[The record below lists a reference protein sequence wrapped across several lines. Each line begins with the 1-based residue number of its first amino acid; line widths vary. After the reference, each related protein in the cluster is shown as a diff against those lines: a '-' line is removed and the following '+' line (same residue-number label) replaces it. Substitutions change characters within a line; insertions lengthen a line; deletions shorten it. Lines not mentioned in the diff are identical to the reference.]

1 MSSLERKIKFNISNI
16 NYYTVNQNTDYRF
29 KANALSLINETYILI
44 SENLITM
51 MKTISSD
58 FLIEL
63 GESALQFPETLDT
76 AEKIVKIFFD
86 IETTKNNFYIRAL
99 LIKAQ
104 VEAKNVEKKNLKAED
119 AITQVKLALVNVQKS
134 IELIAKPENKQ
145 KYGYLIYN
153 SSIITFN
160 ILKKYFKSN
169 WSKNFWEIIEK
180 LSNFME
186 EIDDIDYNWRLRF
199 LVKLAQCLTDAD
211 KKPEGSK
218 ALDKIADL
226 LKKKGES
233 EFQEELFR
241 YRIHLSKD
249 NTGALGNIKKEADG
263 IPESRGYKYI
273 YTLQCI
279 KTGVIPENA
288 VEKEI
293 QSFIGVIYPDFFKV
307 IADNSLSIKIDPW
320 RADLLAEAGYLCI
333 RSKLYSKSFI
343 LNLNFYNKCLIII
356 FSSCSEHNG
365 FLNKIEIKFIK
376 RKNLLREYTIAT
388 YNYQTR
394 KCNIDYYY

>member
-16 NYYTVNQNTDYRF
+16 SYFIANQNVNYLF
-29 KANALSLINETYILI
+29 KGNAINLINECYTLI

-63 GESALQFPETLDT
+63 GEACLQFPECLET
-76 AEKIVKIFFD
+76 AEKIIKIFFD
-86 IETTKNNFYIRAL
+86 LDTNKNNFYIRAL

-104 VEAKNVEKKNLKAED
+104 VEARNIEKKNLKAED
-119 AITQVKLALVNVQKS
+119 AVTQVKGALVNIQKG

-186 EIDDIDYNWRLRF
+186 ELDDIDYNWRLRF
-199 LVKLAQCLTDAD
+199 LIKLAQSLIDA

-218 ALDKIADL
+218 TLDKIADL
-226 LKKKGES
+226 LKKKGDS
-233 EFQEELFR
+233 DFQEELFR

-249 NTGALGNIKKEADG
+249 NNASLGNIKKEADG
-263 IPESRGYKYI
+263 LPDSRGFKYI
-273 YTLQCI
+273 YILQTI
-279 KTGVIPENA
+279 KSSIVPENA

-293 QSFIGVIYPDFFKV
+293 QTFIGMIYPDFSKV
-307 IADNSLSIKIDPW
+307 VADTSLSIKIDAW
-320 RADLLAEAGYLCI
+320 RADLLAEAGYLCL
-333 RSKLYSKSFI
+333 RSKL
-343 LNLNFYNKCLIII
+343 
-356 FSSCSEHNG
+356 FS
-365 FLNKIEIKFIK
+365 
-376 RKNLLREYTIAT
+376 NLL
-388 YNYQTR
+388 
-394 KCNIDYYY
+394 